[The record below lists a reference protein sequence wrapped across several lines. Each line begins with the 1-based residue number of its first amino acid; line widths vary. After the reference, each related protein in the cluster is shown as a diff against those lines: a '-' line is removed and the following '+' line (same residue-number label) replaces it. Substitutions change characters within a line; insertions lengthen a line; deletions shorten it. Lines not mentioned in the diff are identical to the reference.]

1 MQILLSKMAQKPA
14 RIVCALLAIAIA
26 AASGA
31 TLLDGA
37 AVANPIRGTTQ
48 TAQRSDRL
56 PQAVANA
63 ARRDLS
69 QQTGISRDKLSIV
82 ESRRQTW
89 PNGCLGIPKPGE
101 MCTQARVEGWEVLVS
116 DGSRE
121 WTYRTD
127 STGRNVRLFASPD
140 ETENLPKSVA
150 RAVKRDLARRLRVPA
165 DSLSIE
171 RAERREWPN
180 GCLGIPDPVAL
191 CTQAIVP
198 GWEVTVVRG
207 EDVRST
213 QQRWV
218 YRTNE
223 SGSVVKL
230 DESAGDSGDTGT
242 IQPRQIPK
250 NELPPALASNAIFR
264 AIASGGIAGRSYE
277 TTLMQDGRVI
287 QAQLTGSGI
296 GERKVIRRLSQQRV
310 REFQRLL
317 ERNNFDRYNRL
328 DYPPTR
334 GSADYMTVTLTSTE
348 ATTRYAD
355 TIQSQ
360 LPQDLQQVIAAWNK
374 ISSPYLV
381 AP

>member
-1 MQILLSKMAQKPA
+1 MQILLSKMAQQSA
-14 RIVCALLAIAIA
+14 RMVCALLSIAIA

-31 TLLDGA
+31 ALLDGA

-63 ARRDLS
+63 VRRDLS
-69 QQTGISRDKLSIV
+69 QQTGISRNKLSIV
-82 ESRRQTW
+82 ESSRETW

-101 MCTQARVEGWEVLVS
+101 MCTQARVEGWEVVVS

-150 RAVKRDLARRLRVPA
+150 RAVTRDLARRLRVPA

-171 RAERREWPN
+171 RAERREWPD

-207 EDVRST
+207 EDVRSS

-242 IQPRQIPK
+242 IQSRQIPK
-250 NELPPALASNAIFR
+250 NELPPALARNAIFR

-334 GSADYMTVTLTSTE
+334 GSADYMTVTLTSTS

-355 TIQSQ
+355 IIQSQ
-360 LPQDLQQVIAAWNK
+360 LPQDLRQVIEAWNK
-374 ISSPYLV
+374 ISTRFLV